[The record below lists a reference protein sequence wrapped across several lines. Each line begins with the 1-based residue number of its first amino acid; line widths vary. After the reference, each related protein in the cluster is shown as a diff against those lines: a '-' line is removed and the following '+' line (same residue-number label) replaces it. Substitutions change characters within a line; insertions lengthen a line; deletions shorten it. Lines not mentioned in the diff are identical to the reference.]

1 MDVDGDIVSIVFDDD
16 IDDDIVDDM
25 NWVGSVVVDELD
37 VVDDGD
43 IDVILDSLSVVC

>member
-1 MDVDGDIVSIVFDDD
+1 MDVDGDIVSIVF
-16 IDDDIVDDM
+16 DDDIVDDM